1 MCIRDSLKEVELK
14 PYEVAIENGIEMIMT
29 AHILYPQL
37 ESDKIVSNKTGE
49 AESLPATMSDDIL
62 TGLLK
67 EDMGF
72 EGIIVTDA
80 MNMAGI
86 SNKWDQV
93 QSCVIAIQSGV
104 DLICMPCQLY
114 SQADLANLDAIIN
127 GIIAAV
133 EDGTIPVSYT
143 HLTLPTMAVV

>member
-1 MCIRDSLKEVELK
+1 MVIQLQTLTK
-14 PYEVAIENGIEMIMT
+14 

-37 ESDKIVSNKTGE
+37 ETDKIVSNKTGE

-67 EDMGF
+67 GDMGF

-86 SNKWDQV
+86 
-93 QSCVIAIQSGV
+93 
-104 DLICMPCQLY
+104 
-114 SQADLANLDAIIN
+114 ADK
-127 GIIAAV
+127 
-133 EDGTIPVSYT
+133 
-143 HLTLPTMAVV
+143 